1 MLAIPRSAARGLGLL
16 LVLTL
21 VVGSPGLAA
30 AGALERALAARSPI
44 VDLTHPLNERIP
56 GPSPGEPFRNEPRA
70 PGDPSPVRYTLAAQ
84 AGTHVDAP
92 VQVLRGGASV
102 EKIPPQNLLAH
113 AVVVDISR
121 RADIDPDAT
130 GSLEDLR
137 AWERRNGRIPKAALV
152 ILRTGWG
159 KRWADPVRYRNAD
172 EKGVLHFPGFS
183 VEAVQFL
190 LKERDIQGIGTDAL
204 TVDPGPST
212 DQPVRALVLGAGKI
226 QVKSL
231 ANLDKLPPKGVK
243 LVIAPLAIEGG
254 MSAPARVFA
263 ILP

>member
-1 MLAIPRSAARGLGLL
+1 MLAIPRTAARGLGTL
-16 LVLTL
+16 LVVNLA
-21 VVGSPGLAA
+21 VGSPGLDI
-30 AGALERALAARSPI
+30 AGALERVIAARSPI
-44 VDLTHPLNERIP
+44 VDLSHPLNERIP
-56 GPSPGEPFRNEPRA
+56 ANAPGEPFRNEPRA
-70 PGDPSPVRYTLAAQ
+70 PGDLSPVRYTVAAQ

-92 VQVLRGGASV
+92 AQVLRGGASV
-102 EKIPPQNLLAH
+102 EKIPLQNLLGH

-121 RADIDPDAT
+121 RAGTDPDTT

-137 AWERRNGRIPKAALV
+137 AWERRYGRIPKAALV
-152 ILRTGWG
+152 ILRTGWD
-159 KRWADPVRYRNAD
+159 KHWTDPGRYRNAD
-172 EKGVLHFPGFS
+172 EKGMPHFPGFS

-204 TVDPGPST
+204 AVDPGASA

-243 LVIAPLAIEGG
+243 LIIAPLAIEGA